1 MGKVISLGWASNP
14 IHTSIGARIT
24 VAPTTSDMPASV
36 PLPRTKPEYRKRK
49 KMIDELTRK
58 GLLDYIKPRFKLRW
72 DGAHGISH
80 WRRVESN
87 GLLLCEKT
95 KANPRVIALF
105 SLLHDACLLAPAEN

>member
-1 MGKVISLGWASNP
+1 
-14 IHTSIGARIT
+14 
-24 VAPTTSDMPASV
+24 
-36 PLPRTKPEYRKRK
+36 
-49 KMIDELTRK
+49 MIDELTRK

-105 SLLHDACLLAPAEN
+105 SLLHDACRDNEYEDPDHGKRERVTKPNPDARQIRPAIPASGYGGPSLNRPLQSQSTQPV